1 MHVSPRYYQP
11 NTLDEALDLVSR
23 LKGKASVL
31 AGGTDLVIRMR
42 EERSGVRHVINIKH
56 IPGLDVIDCRD
67 REIWIGPLVTHRQ
80 VIQSSLPEELAVL
93 MEGCDAV
100 GTTQIR
106 NVATIVGN
114 ICNASPSAD
123 TVPALLALGAGV
135 EIASTENKRIVPIE
149 EFFVGPFRTVLQ
161 SGEIVTGLR
170 IHLPPSRAS
179 FAGGTYQWLP
189 KVTKTDETLAGAAVF
204 LELDPNSKTVLR
216 ARVGLAS
223 VAPTPMRAR
232 QAEEFLQGKEIR
244 PDVARR
250 AGEIAGNEA
259 RPRSRAG
266 YRRRLIS
273 ALVEKAIVRAGEMDA
288 KRGAV

>member
-1 MHVSPRYYQP
+1 MYVSPRYYQP
-11 NTLDEALDLVSR
+11 NSLDEALDLVFR

-31 AGGTDLVIRMR
+31 AGGTDLVIGMR
-42 EERSGVRHVINIKH
+42 EERPRVRHVINIKH
-56 IPGLDVIDCRD
+56 IPGLDAIDCRD
-67 REIWIGPLVTHRQ
+67 REIWIGPLVTHQ
-80 VIQSSLPEELAVL
+80 QLIQSVLPEELMML
-93 MEGCDAV
+93 KEGCDAV

-123 TVPALLALGAGV
+123 TAPALLVLGAQV
-135 EIASTENKRIVPIE
+135 EIASAEGKRTVPIE
-149 EFFVGPFRTVLQ
+149 EFFAGPFRTSLRH
-161 SGEIVTGLR
+161 GELVTGLR
-170 IHLPPSRAS
+170 ILLPPSGGAV
-179 FAGGTYQWLP
+179 AGGAYLWLP

-204 LELDPNSKTVLR
+204 LELDPKSKAVLR

-232 QAEEFLQGKEIR
+232 QAEEFLAGKEIR
-244 PDVARR
+244 PDVARL
-250 AGEIAGNEA
+250 AGEIAGKEA
-259 RPRSRAG
+259 RPRSRAE

-273 ALVEKAIVRAGEMDA
+273 ALVEKAIVRAGERAA